1 VILEHQNITN
11 ITSKNGEGDIKQNL
25 GKMRNEALLKEKV

>member
-11 ITSKNGEGDIKQNL
+11 ITSKNGKGDIEQTLEQMKT
-25 GKMRNEALLKEKV
+25 EALLKEKF